1 MTGADLKRIRR
12 RCGMGVAQFGRA
24 LGLGTMD
31 GGDDTV
37 ARREREL
44 EARADELSARVSLA
58 AVQLDDLSRNRK
70 RGCHD

>member
-1 MTGADLKRIRR
+1 LTGDDLRRIRR

-37 ARREREL
+37 ARKVRSL
-44 EARADELSARVSLA
+44 EARTDELSARVSLA
-58 AVQLDDLSRNRK
+58 ALRLKALANK
-70 RGCHD
+70 RARL